1 MLIANPIYDVVFKY
15 LMDDKKIA
23 RLIISKII
31 GENIVHLD
39 FQPQE
44 NVVSIASKSVLVYR
58 LDFAARIKTDDGTV
72 KQVIIE
78 IQKAKFPSDILRF
91 RKYLGEQYASEKN
104 IVEEP
109 AVEYETK
116 AKKAIPIITIYF
128 LGHKL
133 NHTNAPVIKVS
144 RTYIDLAT
152 GKEIS
157 KKEEFIESLTHDSY
171 IIQIPFLRKNRR
183 NDLEKMLSIFDQDQR
198 MDDNHILNVDEAD
211 FPLKYRNIIRRLQ
224 SAVVEKQIR
233 ASMQIED
240 EIVTELERMERHIAK
255 LEDYVVM
262 KDDELKMKHKE
273 LEVKD
278 KELEVKDQELE
289 IKSRMIQDLMNQ
301 IKNPG

>member
-15 LMDDKKIA
+15 LMDDKKVA
-23 RLIISKII
+23 KLIISKII

-44 NVVSIASKSVLVYR
+44 NLVSIASKSVLVYR
-58 LDFAARIKTDDGTV
+58 LDFAARIKTDEGTV

-104 IVEEP
+104 MVEEP
-109 AVEYETK
+109 AFEYETK

-152 GKEIS
+152 GNEIRT
-157 KKEEFIESLTHDSY
+157 KEEFIESLTHDSY

-183 NDLEKMLSIFDQDQR
+183 NDLEKILSIFDQDQR
-198 MDDNHILNVDEAD
+198 MDDNHILNIDEDD
-211 FPLKYRNIIRRLQ
+211 FPIKYRNIIRRLQ
-224 SAVVEKQIR
+224 NAIVEKQVR
-233 ASMQIED
+233 DSMQIED

-255 LEDYVVM
+255 LEDFVVL
-262 KDDELKMKHKE
+262 KEDELKMKNKE
-273 LEVKD
+273 LEEKG
-278 KELEVKDQELE
+278 K
-289 IKSRMIQDLMNQ
+289 MIQDLRKQ
-301 IKNPG
+301 LTYPG

>member
-278 KELEVKDQELE
+278 KELEAKDQELE
-289 IKSRMIQDLMNQ
+289 IKNRMIQDLMNQ

>member
-15 LMDDKKIA
+15 LMDDKKVA
-23 RLIISKII
+23 KLIISKII

-44 NVVSIASKSVLVYR
+44 NLVSIASKSVLVYR
-58 LDFAARIKTDDGTV
+58 LDFAARIKTDEGTI

-104 IVEEP
+104 MVEEP

-152 GKEIS
+152 GNEIRT
-157 KKEEFIESLTHDSY
+157 KEEFIESLTHDSY
-171 IIQIPFLRKNRR
+171 IIQIPFLRKKRR
-183 NDLEKMLSIFDQDQR
+183 NDLEKILSIFDQDQR
-198 MDDNHILNVDEAD
+198 MDDNHILNVDEDD
-211 FPLKYRNIIRRLQ
+211 FPIKYRNIIRRLQ
-224 SAVVEKQIR
+224 SAVVEKQVR
-233 ASMQIED
+233 DSMQIED

-255 LEDYVVM
+255 LEDFVVL
-262 KDDELKMKHKE
+262 KEDELKMKNKE
-273 LEVKD
+273 LEEKD
-278 KELEVKDQELE
+278 K
-289 IKSRMIQDLMNQ
+289 MIQDLRKQ
-301 IKNPG
+301 LTNPG